1 MRVYVPANVQ
11 AGIDPVDSLAASTL
25 QYVGNPRTWR
35 TFTREN
41 LARMPAVRRVRARTT
56 HRYGEQA
63 RQEGRKAGR
72 QGVLQKDY

>member
-1 MRVYVPANVQ
+1 
-11 AGIDPVDSLAASTL
+11 
-25 QYVGNPRTWR
+25 VGNPRTWR